1 MLSERVEAWL
11 RRHVLLVDGA
21 LAVGLGVPVS
31 LVYLSGSTLAG
42 VLSGALLFPLAVRRR
57 WPAVSAAIV
66 LSAAFVQ
73 WLSLRGSSPEL
84 MVGDV
89 GVLIAIYSVTAYG
102 PRWARWAG
110 LAAGLLGAVLGG
122 VLWPGPIAPADPAGP
137 SPVSV
142 EPSPTLDHVIV
153 MGMLAGSVISVWAV
167 ARLRGVRRDQ
177 LESLRERARLLEVER
192 DQRARLAVSTERA
205 RIAREMHDVVAHS
218 LAVMIAQADGGRYA
232 ATDSP
237 RAQAVLG
244 TIGETGRQALGEM
257 RRLLAVLREEVPEG
271 AGPQT
276 LLGPQP
282 GLDDVPALVER
293 VRSGGL
299 PVSLRLPPGY
309 PVTSAVEPVQ
319 NGVPNGVPNGDVNGG
334 AQLVH
339 PARVTLEPGVGLVV
353 YRIVQEGL
361 TNVMKHAGPAARAD
375 VDVHWEGLVLR
386 VSVVDDGRGAG
397 AAPVALPGSGQGL
410 VGMRERAA
418 TYGGRVDAGPRPGGG
433 YAVLARIP
441 VVG

>member
-21 LAVGLGVPVS
+21 LALLIGVPSVLAYERIS
-31 LVYLSGSTLAG
+31 ELAG
-42 VLSGALLFPLAVRRR
+42 LISAGLVLPFAIRRR
-57 WPAVSAAIV
+57 FPVAAAVII
-66 LSAAFVQ
+66 LGAAFVQ
-73 WLSLRGSSPEL
+73 WLTIRGYDL
-84 MVGDV
+84 QIMVGDV
-89 GVLIAIYSVTAYG
+89 GVLVAIYSVTAFG

-122 VLWPGPIAPADPAGP
+122 ELWPVDLSSAGYRT
-137 SPVSV
+137 S
-142 EPSPTLDHVIV
+142 DHVFV
-153 MGMLAGSVISVWAV
+153 GLALGIAVVAVWAIG
-167 ARLRGVRRDQ
+167 RLRGVRWEQ
-177 LESLRERARLLEVER
+177 LATLRERARLLEVER

-244 TIGETGRQALGEM
+244 TIGETGRQALAEM
-257 RRLLAVLREEVPEG
+257 RRLLAVLREEVPDG
-271 AGPQT
+271 AAHPAT
-276 LLGPQP
+276 LGPQP

-293 VRSGGL
+293 VRAGGL
-299 PVSLRLPPGY
+299 PVTLRLPAMRQPDDAFAGGA
-309 PVTSAVEPVQ
+309 PVARTDVGATDAGSTFGVEP
-319 NGVPNGVPNGDVNGG
+319 GI
-334 AQLVH
+334 
-339 PARVTLEPGVGLVV
+339 GLVV

-361 TNVMKHAGPAARAD
+361 TNVIKHAGPAAR
-375 VDVHWEGLVLR
+375 VEVVVRWEGPVLR

-397 AAPVALPGSGQGL
+397 VAPPPVPGAGQGL

-418 TYGGRVDAGPRPGGG
+418 TFGGTIQAGPLSGGG
-433 YAVLARIP
+433 YAVHARIP
-441 VVG
+441 AVSR

>member
-1 MLSERVEAWL
+1 VLSERVEAWL

-271 AGPQT
+271 TGPQT

-282 GLDDVPALVER
+282 GLADVPALVER

-299 PVSLRLPPGY
+299 PVTLRLPDGY
-309 PVTSAVEPVQ
+309 PVHGGA
-319 NGVPNGVPNGDVNGG
+319 NGGANGAVNGG
-334 AQLVH
+334 AAGAGAGAGVGAGV
-339 PARVTLEPGVGLVV
+339 PVPLEPGIGLVV

-361 TNVMKHAGPAARAD
+361 TNVMKHAGPAAQAAVEVR
-375 VDVHWEGLVLR
+375 WEGLLLR

-397 AAPVALPGSGQGL
+397 AAPPAAPGSGQGL

-433 YAVLARIP
+433 FAVHARIP
-441 VVG
+441 VVGR